1 MLLGFIIS
9 FYTFQLKTIIQ
20 EMIIVSSQR
29 PSIFISNDGPTDS
42 ILYYM
47 HVECVYDHLNRVQY
61 TTLELNS
68 TSLSCTR
75 LQFNGGYHSGG
86 IS

>member
-1 MLLGFIIS
+1 MFVVKTQEIS
-9 FYTFQLKTIIQ
+9 FPIIL
-20 EMIIVSSQR
+20 
-29 PSIFISNDGPTDS
+29 NNGLTDS

-47 HVECVYDHLNRVQY
+47 YIECVYDHLNRVQY

-68 TSLSCTR
+68 TSQLCTR

-86 IS
+86 ITLNVKN